1 MLSPRA
7 EVRGCPSD
15 DTRFWVDVLD
25 AFPGIEGSILI
36 DRLLGAVVARARHAD
51 EDGGGIGMSHQDEG

>member
-1 MLSPRA
+1 MTLIVQRCVPVSVD
-7 EVRGCPSD
+7 VRGL
-15 DTRFWVDVLD
+15 WVDVLD

-51 EDGGGIGMSHQDEG
+51 GMAEALA

>member
-7 EVRGCPSD
+7 EVRGSPCN
-15 DTRFWVDVLD
+15 DTRLWVDVRD

-36 DRLLGAVVARARHAD
+36 DRLLDTVVSRMKHA
-51 EDGGGIGMSHQDEG
+51 ERTAEIAA